1 MRRRS
6 GFFLAGVTAGV
17 VWALPAAGQVN
28 AERFRQDLRD
38 QTVALKL
45 DSTFVGQVG
54 NVEGVTLGFGLF
66 GGAHV
71 GRHLAFVRTTADYAR
86 INDTTTIS
94 RTFIHGRYNLQVWGP
109 WSGEFFAQIQQDRF
123 QRLVSRTLVGV
134 GPRLAIFDRKEL
146 GLFTGVQYMFE
157 REVLNVAP
165 DAPDAS
171 LTADQRMSAYVSFSA
186 RLADSTSTTTVLY
199 YQPRLDAWR
208 DTRLL
213 LESSIV
219 QKLTKT
225 VGARLAVTMRHDSRP
240 PTDVKQTDFEIRNV
254 IEIAL
259 SAL

>member
-1 MRRRS
+1 MGQR
-6 GFFLAGVTAGV
+6 GGCFVMGMMAGL
-17 VWALPAAGQVN
+17 VWALPASGQVN

-45 DSTFVGQVG
+45 DSTFLGQVG

-86 INDTTTIS
+86 VNDTTTIA
-94 RTFIHGRYNLQVWGP
+94 RTFLHGRYNMQLWGP

-123 QRLVSRTLVGV
+123 QRLVSRTLIGL
-134 GPRLAIFDRKEL
+134 GPRLALFDRKEL
-146 GLFTGVQYMFE
+146 GLYTGISYMFE

-165 DAPDAS
+165 DAPDES
-171 LTADQRMSAYVSFSA
+171 LTTGQRLSAYLSFSST
-186 RLADSTSTTTVLY
+186 LAASTSTNTVIY
-199 YQPRLDAWR
+199 YQPRLDDWR

-225 VGARLAVTMRHDSRP
+225 VGARLSVTMRHDSRP
-240 PTDVKQTDFEIRNV
+240 PTGVKQTDVEIRNV
-254 IEIAL
+254 IE
-259 SAL
+259 